1 MKKKIMLTFSLVF
14 IFIAI
19 VCCCACIGNSDD
31 TGITPSAKT
40 VEKKM
45 ITITDGTGREVTI
58 PESPEYV
65 ICSGPG
71 CLRYLTYLQQQD
83 KIVGVDDMEKDL
95 QQFEA
100 RPYAIANPWFRTD
113 DKLGLIGE
121 FRGHDN
127 PELIVSLDPQ
137 PDIIFKTYA
146 QSGYNPDELQEKT
159 GIPVVTLEYGN
170 LGIYR
175 DDMYNS
181 LRLMGKVMGADDRAE
196 EVIGFFDENIADL
209 NDRTSDISEEDK
221 KTVYVGSIAHKGPH
235 GFQST
240 EPGYPPFM
248 FINAKNVGYSEED
261 GKVIPYADVAKE
273 KIIEWDPELLFLDL
287 STLQSGDDMSGL
299 YELRNDESYQTL
311 SAVKKGDVYGV
322 LPYNWYSTNHGNVLA
337 DAYYI
342 GTVVYPDRFTDIQ
355 PDKKADEIYEF
366 LVGAPVFEQM
376 NSAFDNLAFIKLSV

>member
-1 MKKKIMLTFSLVF
+1 
-14 IFIAI
+14 
-19 VCCCACIGNSDD
+19 
-31 TGITPSAKT
+31 
-40 VEKKM
+40 M
-45 ITITDGTGREVTI
+45 ITITDGTGREVTV
-58 PESPEYV
+58 PESPEHV

-83 KIVGVDDMEKDL
+83 KIVGVDDMEKNL
-95 QQFEA
+95 QRFEA
-100 RPYAIANPWFRTD
+100 RPYALANPWFRTD
-113 DKLGLIGE
+113 DTLGLIGE

-137 PDIIFKTYA
+137 PDVIFKTYA
-146 QSGYNPDELQEKT
+146 TSGYNPDELQQKT

-170 LGIYR
+170 LGTYR

-181 LRLMGKVMGADDRAE
+181 LRLMGKVMGAQDRAE

-209 NDRTSDISEEDK
+209 NNRTSDIPDEDK

-248 FINAKNVGYSEED
+248 FINAKNVAYSEKN

-273 KIIEWDPELLFLDL
+273 KIIEWNPEILLLDL

-299 YELRNDESYQTL
+299 YELRNDESYQTMN
-311 SAVKKGDVYGV
+311 AVKKGDVYGV
-322 LPYNWYSTNHGNVLA
+322 LPYNWYTTNHGNVLA

-342 GTVVYPDRFTDIQ
+342 GTVVYPERFTDIK

-376 NSAFDNLAFIKLSV
+376 NSAFDNLVFIRLSV